1 MAEQSSQPN
10 YVSPRQ
16 TPNRDKYAYLR
27 AEAKAPYR
35 PLRQF
40 VYIACGASGFIGALI
55 FLTQIL
61 AGREVGAA
69 LPNFALQV
77 GIVALMIVLFRLE
90 GQTNRKR
97 NRVDTH

>member
-1 MAEQSSQPN
+1 MAEQSSKPN
-10 YVSPRQ
+10 HSPLRQ
-16 TPNRDKYAYLR
+16 DLDRDKYAYLR

-40 VYIACGASGFIGALI
+40 VYIACGASGLIGALI

-61 AGREVGAA
+61 AGREVSAA

-77 GIVALMIVLFRLE
+77 GIVALMIGLFRLE
-90 GQTNRKR
+90 GWAKRKR
-97 NRVDTH
+97 